1 MGSNNKVTDRPTIFF
16 DGVCN
21 LCNGAVNLIIKF
33 DKKGNFRFAPLQSSF
48 AHQNLSSD
56 AFTKV
61 DSIVLL
67 KQGRE
72 FYKSDAVIEIFKDL
86 LGGWP
91 LVAGVKFF
99 PKFMRDA
106 LYDFIAR
113 NRHTFFGK
121 RNSCM
126 VPTADLLARFIS

>member
-48 AHQNLSSD
+48 AHQNLSPD

-86 LGGWP
+86 SGGWP
-91 LVAGVKFF
+91 LIAGVKFF
-99 PKFMRDA
+99 PKFIRDSV
-106 LYDFIAR
+106 YDFIAR
-113 NRHTFFGK
+113 HRYRFFGK
-121 RNSCM
+121 KDQCLIPTPELNSK
-126 VPTADLLARFIS
+126 FIV